1 MARSLWE
8 PEARRNLLVRLDRLK
23 PDAVPLWGRMNAPQM
38 VAHVIDWMRL
48 AKGEIRTAPRISL
61 LRRSPV
67 KQLVIYWLPWPK
79 GVPTA
84 PELLISHSGT
94 WDDELEVLREH
105 LRSCDKLQSCTEW
118 PDHPAFGRLSTRTW
132 GVLGYR
138 HTDHHFRQF
147 GV

>member
-1 MARSLWE
+1 MRKSLWNE
-8 PEARRNLLVRLDRLK
+8 SSRIELVSRIERLE
-23 PDAVPLWGRMNAPQM
+23 PDARPLWGKFTAPQM
-38 VAHVIDWMRL
+38 LAHLNDWMSMVSGDL
-48 AKGEIRTAPRISL
+48 ATRNWRTI

-84 PELLISHSGT
+84 KELLAREPAEWST
-94 WDDELEVLREH
+94 ERAELCRQLESFETHRGK
-105 LRSCDKLQSCTEW
+105 SF
-118 PDHPAFGRLSTRTW
+118 PAHPAFGNLTADAW

-138 HTDHHFRQF
+138 HTDHHLRQF